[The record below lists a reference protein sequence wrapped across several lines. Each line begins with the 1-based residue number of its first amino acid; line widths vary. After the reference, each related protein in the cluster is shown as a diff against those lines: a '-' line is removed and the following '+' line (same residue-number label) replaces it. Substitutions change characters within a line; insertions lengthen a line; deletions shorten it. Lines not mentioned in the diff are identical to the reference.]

1 MTPGKALSATASGD
15 RSFIP
20 GIERPD
26 TAALLAP
33 LPAAS
38 APPVPPVKK
47 RLKIWQIPSGWLC
60 SVVGTCLTASDVERI
75 ARRCGL
81 AFPNDVQTYAIHGCM
96 VARDRARPG
105 GPRDHQDLGRQA
117 RRHPAQG
124 RRGTGLGSS
133 GGIVG

>member
-1 MTPGKALSATASGD
+1 MSVTASGD
-15 RSFIP
+15 RSFIL

-38 APPVPPVKK
+38 APPVPLVKK
-47 RLKIWQIPSGWLC
+47 RLKIWQIASGWLC

-75 ARRCGL
+75 IRRCGL
-81 AFPNDVQTYAIHGCM
+81 SFPHDVQTYDIHGFM
-96 VARDRARPG
+96 VARASERGAVA
-105 GPRDHQDLGRQA
+105 PRDHEDLGRQA
-117 RRHPAQG
+117 GRDLAQG
-124 RRGTGLGSS
+124 RRGTGSGSP